1 PTWTGTDH
9 TRERVPIM
17 TYQRGNRPGS
27 LGARGSFADIGQSI
41 AHHLGVA
48 PLGAGKA
55 WQAQGTS

>member
-1 PTWTGTDH
+1 
-9 TRERVPIM
+9 M